1 MALLDVC
8 IPGLCLVCGGSFRYG
23 PRPFRELVSGYAVCP
38 VCREAC
44 RPAAFPN
51 RCGICSIPV
60 PQFIRVCERCRR
72 EEFSFSRAVAL
83 HRYSDAPATLVQ
95 AFKFGRRR
103 SLGRFIGT
111 ALVPLVAEIAPGPT
125 PLVAVPSSPRS
136 VRSRG
141 FAGATVIA
149 EEIARQSGRRLLR
162 LLRSRPSRSQKALSY
177 EDRRENA
184 YRAVRL
190 DRRFAVP
197 ERVVLVDDVFTT
209 GATADSCARRLQSG
223 GAREVYVVTFAI
235 EY

>member
-8 IPGLCLVCGGSFRYG
+8 IPGMCLVCGGPFRYG
-23 PRPFRELVSGYAVCP
+23 AEPFRELVYGCAVCP
-38 VCREAC
+38 ECRDAC
-44 RPAAFPN
+44 RRPTFAN
-51 RCGICSIPV
+51 RCAVCSIPV
-60 PQFIRVCERCRR
+60 PQFIQACERCRR

-83 HRYSDAPATLVQ
+83 HRYSDVPAAVVQ
-95 AFKFGRRR
+95 AFKFARHR
-103 SLGRFIGT
+103 SLGRFIGA
-111 ALVPLVAEIAPGPT
+111 ALVPLVAEIAPGQA

-141 FAGATVIA
+141 FAGATLIA
-149 EEIARQSGRRLLR
+149 EEIARRSGRGLLR
-162 LLRSRPSRSQKALSY
+162 LLRSCPSRSQKALSY

-190 DRRFAVP
+190 DRRIIVP
-197 ERVVLVDDVFTT
+197 ELVVLVDDVFTT
-209 GATADSCARRLQSG
+209 GATADSCARRLRSG